1 MSDPNCIFCK
11 ILAGQIPSERVYEDE
26 QAVAFLDINP
36 VAPGHTLLVPRAHHA
51 NLLETPHE
59 VLSALL
65 AAAPRV
71 ARAVMEA
78 TGAEGFNF
86 VQFNG
91 ACSGQVVFHLH
102 FHIIP
107 RRPGDGV
114 SFAWRQAKYE
124 PGRMAALGARV
135 RAALQAQEQ

>member
-36 VAPGHTLLVPRAHHA
+36 VAPGHTLLVPRSHHA

-59 VLSALL
+59 VLSALM
-65 AAAPRV
+65 ATAPKV
-71 ARAVMEA
+71 ARAVMAA
-78 TGAEGFNF
+78 TGGEGFNF
-86 VQFNG
+86 FQFNG
-91 ACSGQVVFHLH
+91 ACSGQEVFHLH

-107 RRPGDGV
+107 RHPGDRV
-114 SFAWRQAKYE
+114 SYQWKQGKYGE
-124 PGRMAALGARV
+124 GEMAALGARV
-135 RAALQAQEQ
+135 REALGTS

>member
-1 MSDPNCIFCK
+1 MTDPNCIFCK

-36 VAPGHTLLVPRAHHA
+36 VAPGHALLVPRSHHA

-59 VLSALL
+59 VLSALM
-65 AAAPRV
+65 AAAPKV
-71 ARAVMEA
+71 AAALLKA

-91 ACSGQVVFHLH
+91 ACSGQVVFHIH

-114 SFAWRQAKYE
+114 SFAWRQRKYG
-124 PGRMAALGARV
+124 PGEMAALGARV
-135 RAALQAQEQ
+135 REALGSE